1 MAFEGGMKNVRARRG
16 RNYHGERQRH
26 CQQRLVRASF
36 TAPWIAPG
44 HLFLRI
50 LHCDHR
56 NSVLTS
62 SSIFGRTR
70 RAISGLRTFVK
81 LSIIISNVPSIT
93 LYKVYV
99 NDETYYFTL
108 TSRFHN
114 FTIQS
119 LYADIW
125 LNKRYSKILSIIS
138 YKVYASRLDIVIRLN
153 TRHSFEK

>member
-1 MAFEGGMKNVRARRG
+1 MRARRG